1 MNLPPPF
8 YVCGTPEPKILVTE
22 SYENMFC
29 RLLHLR
35 EDYYGCS
42 TGAVLTGQPGTGE
55 SLTRCPPRATTHSHS
70 FPPVKT
76 AFLKF
81 MLVRLISAHQVV
93 IFCDGN
99 NSYLFYGGKVFFQ
112 SMKHYPVWAL
122 IDMDHTGKAPPISN
136 FETNIWPI
144 QASSLE
150 PALWKRWS
158 KRYRATRLGM
168 PRWSVEDLSKG
179 YIFNFSSLSAINPR
193 YGYSMEVHR

>member
-1 MNLPPPF
+1 
-8 YVCGTPEPKILVTE
+8 
-22 SYENMFC
+22 
-29 RLLHLR
+29 
-35 EDYYGCS
+35 
-42 TGAVLTGQPGTGE
+42 
-55 SLTRCPPRATTHSHS
+55 
-70 FPPVKT
+70 
-76 AFLKF
+76 

-99 NSYLFYGGKVFFQ
+99 YSYLFYGGKVYLQ
-112 SMKHYPVWAL
+112 SMKPEVFCDIPIHRKHYPVWAS

-136 FETNIWPI
+136 ETNIWPI

-179 YIFNFSSLSAINPR
+179 YIFNFSSLSAIDPR